1 MTSATTGVM
10 PRDFG
15 VLLPPGWTRIRLDG
29 REIPIT
35 AGLVAAKVAGL
46 PPAEREQARQ
56 LLTRMLHDT
65 LRRARE
71 AGGTDVL
78 ISLAES
84 HGVPIAASCLVTYLD
99 RGDQIPLDG
108 LLAELGAKGGGE
120 VTAVE
125 IAGEPAIRRRSVIAT
140 PMPPRPRRAPA
151 SGAPA
156 SGAPASGAPAS
167 GAAGNGAA
175 GNGADDEPVS
185 SAVTVVDYFLPV
197 PGRPGVLALSFA
209 TPIEPLADAL
219 VLLFDAIAESLRWM
233 R

>member
-99 RGDQIPLDG
+99 RGDQVPLDG
-108 LLAELGAKGGGE
+108 LLAELGAKGGE

-125 IAGEPAIRRRSVIAT
+125 IAGLPAIRRRSVIAT

-156 SGAPASGAPAS
+156 SGA
-167 GAAGNGAA
+167 AGNGAA
-175 GNGADDEPVS
+175 GNGAGDEPVS
-185 SAVTVVDYFLPV
+185 SAVTIVDYFLPV

>member
-1 MTSATTGVM
+1 MTSATTGLM
-10 PRDFG
+10 PRDFA

-99 RGDQIPLDG
+99 RGDQVPLDG
-108 LLAELGAKGGGE
+108 LLAELGAKGGE

-125 IAGEPAIRRRSVIAT
+125 IAGSPAIRRRSAIAT

-151 SGAPA
+151 SGA
-156 SGAPASGAPAS
+156 
-167 GAAGNGAA
+167 AGNGAA
-175 GNGADDEPVS
+175 GNGTGDEPVS
-185 SAVTVVDYFLPV
+185 SAVTIVDYFLPV

-209 TPIEPLADAL
+209 TPVEPLADAL

>member
-35 AGLVAAKVAGL
+35 AGLVATKVAGL

-99 RGDQIPLDG
+99 RGDQVPLDG
-108 LLAELGAKGGGE
+108 LLAELGAKGGE

-125 IAGEPAIRRRSVIAT
+125 IAGLPAIRRRSVIAT

-156 SGAPASGAPAS
+156 SGA
-167 GAAGNGAA
+167 AGNGAA
-175 GNGADDEPVS
+175 GNGAGDEPVS
-185 SAVTVVDYFLPV
+185 SAVTIVDYFLPV

>member
-99 RGDQIPLDG
+99 RGDQVPLDG
-108 LLAELGAKGGGE
+108 LLAELGAKGGE

-125 IAGEPAIRRRSVIAT
+125 IAGLPAIRRRSVIAT

-156 SGAPASGAPAS
+156 SGAV
-167 GAAGNGAA
+167 GNGAA
-175 GNGADDEPVS
+175 GNGAGDEPVS
-185 SAVTVVDYFLPV
+185 SAVTIVDYFLPV

>member
-35 AGLVAAKVAGL
+35 AGLVATKVAGL

-99 RGDQIPLDG
+99 RGDQVPLDG
-108 LLAELGAKGGGE
+108 LLAELGAKGGE

-125 IAGEPAIRRRSVIAT
+125 IAGLPAIRRRSVIAT

-156 SGAPASGAPAS
+156 SGAV
-167 GAAGNGAA
+167 GNGAA
-175 GNGADDEPVS
+175 GNGAGDEPVS
-185 SAVTVVDYFLPV
+185 SAVTIVDYFLPV

>member
-35 AGLVAAKVAGL
+35 AGLVATKVAGL

-99 RGDQIPLDG
+99 RGDQVPLDG
-108 LLAELGAKGGGE
+108 LLAELGAKGGQ

-125 IAGEPAIRRRSVIAT
+125 IAGSPAIRRRSVIAT

>member
-1 MTSATTGVM
+1 MTSATTGLM
-10 PRDFG
+10 PRDFA

-35 AGLVAAKVAGL
+35 AGLVAAQVAGL

-99 RGDQIPLDG
+99 RGDQVPLDG
-108 LLAELGAKGGGE
+108 LLAELGAKGGE

-125 IAGEPAIRRRSVIAT
+125 IAGSPAIRRRSAIAT

-151 SGAPA
+151 SGA
-156 SGAPASGAPAS
+156 
-167 GAAGNGAA
+167 AGNGAA
-175 GNGADDEPVS
+175 GNGTGDEPVS
-185 SAVTVVDYFLPV
+185 SAVTIVDYFLPV

-209 TPIEPLADAL
+209 TPVEPLADAL

>member
-1 MTSATTGVM
+1 MTSATTGLM
-10 PRDFG
+10 PRDFA

-35 AGLVAAKVAGL
+35 AGLIAAKVAGL
-46 PPAEREQARQ
+46 PPAEREQARR

-71 AGGTDVL
+71 VGGTDVL

-99 RGDQIPLDG
+99 RGDQAPLDG
-108 LLAELGAKGGGE
+108 LLAELGAKGGE

-125 IAGEPAIRRRSVIAT
+125 IAGSPAIRRRSAIAT

-151 SGAPA
+151 SGTAGN
-156 SGAPASGAPAS
+156 GAM
-167 GAAGNGAA
+167 GNGAA
-175 GNGADDEPVS
+175 GNGTGDEPVS
-185 SAVTVVDYFLPV
+185 SAVTIVDYFLPV

-209 TPIEPLADAL
+209 TPVEPLADAL
-219 VLLFDAIAESLRWM
+219 VLQFDAIAESLRWM

>member
-1 MTSATTGVM
+1 MTSATTGLM
-10 PRDFG
+10 PRDFA

-71 AGGTDVL
+71 VGGTDVL

-99 RGDQIPLDG
+99 RGDQVPLDG
-108 LLAELGAKGGGE
+108 LLAELGAKGGE

-125 IAGEPAIRRRSVIAT
+125 IAGSPAIRRRSAIAT

-151 SGAPA
+151 SGA
-156 SGAPASGAPAS
+156 
-167 GAAGNGAA
+167 AGNGT
-175 GNGADDEPVS
+175 GDEPVS
-185 SAVTVVDYFLPV
+185 SAVTIVDYFLPV

-209 TPIEPLADAL
+209 TPVEPLADAL

>member
-1 MTSATTGVM
+1 MTSATTGLM
-10 PRDFG
+10 PRDFA

-99 RGDQIPLDG
+99 RGDQVPLDG
-108 LLAELGAKGGGE
+108 LLAELGAKGGE

-125 IAGEPAIRRRSVIAT
+125 IAGSPAIRRRSAIAT
-140 PMPPRPRRAPA
+140 PIPPRPRR
-151 SGAPA
+151 
-156 SGAPASGAPAS
+156 APAS

-175 GNGADDEPVS
+175 GNGTGDQPVS
-185 SAVTVVDYFLPV
+185 SAVTIVDYFLPV

-209 TPIEPLADAL
+209 TPVEPLADAL